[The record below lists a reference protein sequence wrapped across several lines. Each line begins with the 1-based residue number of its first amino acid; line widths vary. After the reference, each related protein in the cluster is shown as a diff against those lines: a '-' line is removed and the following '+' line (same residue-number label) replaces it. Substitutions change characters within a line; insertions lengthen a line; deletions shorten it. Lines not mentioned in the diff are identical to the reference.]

1 MVSPT
6 QWTWVWVDSG
16 VGDQQG
22 DLACCDSVVAKSG
35 TRMKDWTE
43 LNWMDLAFQVP
54 MYIALTASD
63 FSSITS
69 HIHKWV
75 LFLLWPHLL
84 ILSGVSSPLN
94 SSSILGIYQP
104 GSSSSVSYIFAF
116 SFCSWGSQ
124 CTNNDMVCH
133 SFLQWTTFCQNY
145 PPWLVHLGWPYVV
158 CFIISLN

>member
-22 DLACCDSVVAKSG
+22 DLACCGSVVAKSG

-84 ILSGVSSPLN
+84 ILSEVSSPLN

-104 GSSSSVSYIFAF
+104 GSSSQCPIFLPFHSVHGVLNAWIMTWFAIPF
-116 SFCSWGSQ
+116 SSGPHFVRIIHH
-124 CTNNDMVCH
+124 D
-133 SFLQWTTFCQNY
+133 SFI
-145 PPWLVHLGWPYVV
+145 LGGPTWYV
-158 CFIISLN
+158 S